1 MPRIVPILMLAALS
15 VLLTVCVLFGVA
27 AVAYSA
33 TLSLCFAIFF
43 GAILWGSVIQS
54 EANPGIE
61 NIEDPSFWWSRIYM
75 AWLYVTDTETWAAY
89 ACLFSCLFA
98 TLFGSL
104 FGTLVLYETGN
115 LQIAWVSWSSGMFL
129 MVALALF
136 VATSDTWTSNREPG
150 KTGYEEVEPLLRA
163 KSHVNQFLQQNP
175 LKTRSTHILQHL
187 KDTDLNIRCPF

>member
-1 MPRIVPILMLAALS
+1 MPRIAPILILTALS
-15 VLLTVCVLFGVA
+15 VLLTVCLLFGMA
-27 AVAYSA
+27 AVIYSA
-33 TLSLCFAIFF
+33 VLSLFFAVFF
-43 GAILWGSVIQS
+43 GAIWWGSVIQS

-104 FGTLVLYETGN
+104 FGTLVLYQTGN

-129 MVALALF
+129 MVTLAIF
-136 VATSDTWTSNREPG
+136 VATSDTWTSTPEPG
-150 KTGYEEVEPLLRA
+150 ETSYEELEPLLRA
-163 KSHVNQFLQQNP
+163 RGHIDQFLIVSSVEFSERFSQ
-175 LKTRSTHILQHL
+175 RMFF
-187 KDTDLNIRCPF
+187 NISQGYPS